1 MTPQELKE
9 IKEELGN
16 PSTYSGFHK
25 LFHAFKSLEAEN
37 ENLKHDAQLL
47 YDKVDHW
54 HQQHYEL
61 DRKTIVEQESEIK
74 RLTEENEKLKQII
87 NGTHCSCPY
96 HQKINE
102 TDVGKEL
109 KRLTEEK
116 EKYRKALEDI
126 KQGFVI
132 GRDSDGD
139 PIQEQVYPSERA
151 QQALHQE
158 NK

>member
-1 MTPQELKE
+1 MTLPDLIKQAKELNWKYW
-9 IKEELGN
+9 EEPDYPDHPHDWGGVNSDPDHCTGCCEGKGKYFLE
-16 PSTYSGFHK
+16 K
-25 LFHAFKSLEAEN
+25 LRLLSSELEKA
-37 ENLKHDAQLL
+37 L
-47 YDKVDHW
+47 
-54 HQQHYEL
+54 
-61 DRKTIVEQESEIK
+61 
-74 RLTEENEKLKQII
+74 EENEKLKQII